1 MLYLTKNGIRFGE
14 DGISKTCSCHRR
26 RKNYYVTENER
37 CMDLLNKYRYQNM
50 KQISAYA
57 YNKRF

>member
-26 RKNYYVTENER
+26 RKNYYVTESER
-37 CMDLLNKYRYQNM
+37 CMDLLNKYRYQSM
-50 KQISAYA
+50 K
-57 YNKRF
+57 

>member
-14 DGISKTCSCHRR
+14 NGISKTNSCHRKR
-26 RKNYYVTENER
+26 HTYYLTENER

-50 KQISAYA
+50 K
-57 YNKRF
+57 